1 MIYEG
6 YEKLAF
12 ERTGSILRVTIDNPP
27 RNTVVGALHRDLR
40 RAFDEINRD
49 DATSV
54 VVLTGRG
61 TAFCA
66 GIDIPDLARR
76 LEQPPDLSMLAAAPD
91 LLHAMID
98 LRKPVIARLNGDAIG
113 FGATLALFCDII
125 IAADHAKIADPHVRT
140 GLVAGDGGSLIW
152 PLLIGFARAKEY
164 LLTGDEITAAD
175 AAAIGLINRAVPAA
189 ALDAEVDALAM
200 RLARSAPMA
209 VKLTKQAMNMLLKQL
224 AVPLATA
231 HIGLEAFSKASRDHK
246 EAVFALR
253 DKRAPAFTG
262 H

>member
-1 MIYEG
+1 MNYEG
-6 YEKLAF
+6 YEKLIF
-12 ERTGSILRVTIDNPP
+12 ERKGRILRITIDNPP

-40 RAFDEINRD
+40 RAFEEVNRD
-49 DATSV
+49 DETAV
-54 VVLTGRG
+54 VILTGRG
-61 TAFCA
+61 EAFCA

-76 LEQPPDLSMLAAAPD
+76 LEQPPDLTMLATAPD

-113 FGATLALFCDII
+113 FGATVALLCDIV
-125 IAADHAKIADPHVRT
+125 IAADHATIADPHVRM
-140 GLVAGDGGSLIW
+140 GLVAGDGGALIW

-164 LLTGDEITAAD
+164 LLTGNSISARD
-175 AAAIGLINRAVPAA
+175 ATAIGLINRAVPAA
-189 ALDAEVDALAM
+189 SLDAEVDAIAA
-200 RLARSAPMA
+200 RLAQSAPMA
-209 VKLTKQAMNMLLKQL
+209 VNLTKQAINMLLKQF

-253 DKRAPAFTG
+253 DDRAPEFTG
-262 H
+262 R

>member
-1 MIYEG
+1 MNYEG
-6 YEKLAF
+6 YEKLIF
-12 ERTGSILRVTIDNPP
+12 ERKGRILRVTIDNPP

-40 RAFDEINRD
+40 RAFEEVNRD
-49 DATSV
+49 DETAV
-54 VVLTGRG
+54 VILTGRG
-61 TAFCA
+61 EAFCA

-76 LEQPPDLSMLAAAPD
+76 LEQPPDLTMLATAPD

-113 FGATLALFCDII
+113 FGATVALFCDIV
-125 IAADHAKIADPHVRT
+125 IAADHATIADPHVRM
-140 GLVAGDGGSLIW
+140 GLVAGDGGALIW

-164 LLTGDEITAAD
+164 LLTGNSISARD
-175 AAAIGLINRAVPAA
+175 ATAIGLINRAVPAA
-189 ALDAEVDALAM
+189 SLDAEVDAIAA
-200 RLARSAPMA
+200 RLAQSAPMA
-209 VKLTKQAMNMLLKQL
+209 VNLTKQAINMLLKQF

-253 DKRAPAFTG
+253 DDRAPEFTG
-262 H
+262 R

>member
-1 MIYEG
+1 MNYEG
-6 YEKLAF
+6 YEKLIF
-12 ERTGSILRVTIDNPP
+12 ERKGRILRITIDNPP

-40 RAFDEINRD
+40 RAFEEVNRD
-49 DATSV
+49 DETAV
-54 VVLTGRG
+54 VILTGRG
-61 TAFCA
+61 EAFCA

-76 LEQPPDLSMLAAAPD
+76 LEQPPDLTMLATAPD

-113 FGATLALFCDII
+113 FGATVALFCDIV
-125 IAADHAKIADPHVRT
+125 IAADHATIADPHVRM
-140 GLVAGDGGSLIW
+140 GLVAGDGGALIW

-164 LLTGDEITAAD
+164 LLTGNSISARD
-175 AAAIGLINRAVPAA
+175 ATAIGLINRAVPAA
-189 ALDAEVDALAM
+189 SLDAEVDAIAA
-200 RLARSAPMA
+200 RLAQSAPMA
-209 VKLTKQAMNMLLKQL
+209 VNLTKQAINMLLKQF

-253 DKRAPAFTG
+253 DDRAPEFTG
-262 H
+262 R